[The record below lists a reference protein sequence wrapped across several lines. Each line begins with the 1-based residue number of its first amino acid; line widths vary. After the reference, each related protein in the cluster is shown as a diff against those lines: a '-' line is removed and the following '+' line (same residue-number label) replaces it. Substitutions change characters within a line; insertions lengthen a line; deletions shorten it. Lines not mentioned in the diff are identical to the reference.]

1 MKKFFEE
8 FRAFAMRGNVVDMA
22 VGVIIG
28 AAFKAI
34 VDSLVNDLIS
44 PLLGIF
50 LDTDFSSLAITL
62 VEGVPNAADPTLWDV
77 EPVLFRYGAFIT
89 AIINF
94 IIMAFVIF
102 LMVKFLNKLST
113 LGKKKEEA
121 VEEVTTKTCP
131 FCCSEIDIKAV
142 KCPHCTSDQPAAEE

>member
-1 MKKFFEE
+1 MKKFFNE
-8 FRAFAMRGNVVDMA
+8 FKEFAMRGNVVDMA

-44 PLLGIF
+44 PLLGVF
-50 LDTDFSSLAITL
+50 LDADFSDLAITL
-62 VEGVPNAADPTLWDV
+62 VEGVPNAADPSLWDV

-102 LMVKFLNKLST
+102 LLVKFLNKLAT
-113 LGKKKEEA
+113 VGKKKEEEVA
-121 VEEVTTKTCP
+121 EVTTKTCP
-131 FCCSEIDIKAV
+131 YCCTEIDIKAV
-142 KCPHCTSDQPAAEE
+142 KCPHCTSDQPTDE

>member
-1 MKKFFEE
+1 MKKFFAE
-8 FRAFAMRGNVVDMA
+8 FKEFAMRGNVVDMA

-44 PLLGIF
+44 PLLGTF
-50 LDTDFSSLAITL
+50 LNTDFSDLAIQL
-62 VEGVPNAADPTLWDV
+62 APA
-77 EPVLFRYGAFIT
+77 VLDDTGAVVTEAVMFRYGAFIT

-102 LMVKFLNKLST
+102 LMVKFLNKLAD
-113 LGKKKEEA
+113 LGKKPVEEA
-121 VEEVTTKTCP
+121 PTTKKCP
-131 FCCSEIDIKAV
+131 FCCSEIDIEAT
-142 KCPHCTSDQPAAEE
+142 KCPHCTSDVPETTEE

>member
-1 MKKFFEE
+1 MKKFFSE
-8 FRAFAMRGNVVDMA
+8 FKEFAMRGNVVDMA

-44 PLLGIF
+44 PLLGVF
-50 LDTDFSSLAITL
+50 LDADFSDLAITL
-62 VEGVPNAADPTLWDV
+62 VEATADS
-77 EPVLFRYGAFIT
+77 EAVLFRYGAFIT

-102 LMVKFLNKLST
+102 LLVKFLNKLAD

-121 VEEVTTKTCP
+121 EEEVTTKTCP
-131 FCCSEIDIKAV
+131 FCCTEIDIKAV
-142 KCPHCTSDQPAAEE
+142 KCPHCTSDQPANEEE